1 MSIDIK
7 VLEDNPTIDV
17 TSENDSL
24 NISMVDGEV
33 INVVDYNLTIHKP
46 SINGNI
52 LQGDKSSSDLG
63 LADKNHTHKKADI
76 TDFAHTHDD
85 RYYLK
90 SATDSAI
97 SKKATELGTLI
108 TASGHTIDLVMD
120 SATYE
125 LKALLYDGSGKVIS
139 TSTVIDLPL
148 ETLVLDVSYNSSKK
162 SIIIKLENGTTKE
175 VPVGDLI
182 NGLVNEATFNSKVN
196 ELNASIANAKITAD
210 SAKSTIDELKIGGRN
225 LKINSDFKNGEKAY
239 ATEGTT
245 FSAINDETY
254 GKCAQIVFSTAY
266 ASERIYTADYKNV
279 YNLRGVTYTVSFVA
293 KASANK
299 ELKVSIAGG
308 SQSIGTVELT
318 PEWKRF
324 EMTYTANVTGSITFK
339 LNSDGT
345 LYLANIKIEKG
356 NKATDWTPAPEDKAD
371 KTHTH
376 KKAEITDFAHTHDD
390 RYYQKTEID
399 STYIKSATASGR
411 TITFTKGDG
420 SKSTLTTQDTT
431 YGVATQSSNGL
442 LSSEDKKKLDE
453 LSGQTTA
460 LINRIYPV
468 GAIYLTYNDN
478 NPSDF
483 LGGTWERFGQGRTL
497 IGEGTGNDGSTSKT
511 FEANSSGGEYNHT
524 LVLSEMPI
532 HSHRTAKGAP
542 TDDAYATLF
551 EQYTTYQSELDL
563 PSLSRKYWQAHTE
576 ASGGSKPHNN
586 IQPYITVYFWRRTA

>member
-17 TSENDSL
+17 TA
-24 NISMVDGEV
+24 GEV

-46 SINGNI
+46 SINGNK

-63 LADKNHTHKKADI
+63 LADKNHTHKKAEITDFAHTHKKADI

-97 SKKATELGTLI
+97 DKKATELGTLI

-162 SIIIKLENGTTKE
+162 AIIIKLENGTTKE
-175 VPVGDLI
+175 VPVGDLVS
-182 NGLVNEATFNSKVN
+182 GLVSDATFNAKVK
-196 ELNASIANAKITAD
+196 ELNT
-210 SAKSTIDELKIGGRN
+210 
-225 LKINSDFKNGEKAY
+225 
-239 ATEGTT
+239 
-245 FSAINDETY
+245 
-254 GKCAQIVFSTAY
+254 
-266 ASERIYTADYKNV
+266 
-279 YNLRGVTYTVSFVA
+279 
-293 KASANK
+293 
-299 ELKVSIAGG
+299 
-308 SQSIGTVELT
+308 SIGT
-318 PEWKRF
+318 K
-324 EMTYTANVTGSITFK
+324 ANSADVYDKSSVDTKLSTKANSADVYDKTTLDTK
-339 LNSDGT
+339 LNGKSNT
-345 LYLANIKIEKG
+345 SH
-356 NKATDWTPAPEDKAD
+356 
-371 KTHTH
+371 THT
-376 KKAEITDFAHTHDD
+376 KSQITDFAHTHTKSQITDFAHTHKKADITDFAHTHKKEDITDFAHNHDD
-390 RYYQKTEID
+390 RYYQKSETD
-399 STYIKSATASGR
+399 SAYIKSATASGR

-420 SKSTLTTQDTT
+420 TKSTLTTQDTT

-442 LSSEDKKKLDE
+442 LSSADKKKLDE

-511 FEANSSGGEYNHT
+511 FGANSTGGEYNHKLT
-524 LVLSEMPI
+524 ISEMPK
-532 HSHRTAKGAP
+532 HMHGTAKGQKDNDTP
-542 TDDAYATLF
+542 NITDIH
-551 EQYTTYQSELDL
+551 TTYQAEISIEKGSYYL
-563 PSLSRKYWQAHTE
+563 AHTLYT
-576 ASGGSKPHNN
+576 GGDNSHNN
-586 IQPYITVYFWRRTA
+586 IQPYTTVYFWRRTA